1 MRLSQ
6 AWIVAR
12 HDMSLFRRKRGILA
26 GLVAFPLGV
35 GLGFPLLVGQVILP
49 SAGGTPAGSWLPG
62 LINAFSFWFVIGA
75 TTIPTSIA
83 SYSIVGEKVSK
94 SLEPLLSTPTTDGE
108 LLLGKAL
115 AAFVP
120 TFLSVVAGSTVFQV
134 LMDVETHAA
143 LGYWYYP
150 DLSMTVIVLIAA
162 PLAALLA
169 IEASVVI
176 SSAATDIRLA
186 QQYSGLV
193 TVPFFFVYIA
203 AEVTL
208 GLDAVTLLLISG
220 VMALAAAG
228 LYFVN
233 LRTFRR
239 DEILTRWK

>member
-1 MRLSQ
+1 M
-6 AWIVAR
+6 
-12 HDMSLFRRKRGILA
+12 
-26 GLVAFPLGV
+26 P
-35 GLGFPLLVGQVILP
+35 
-49 SAGGTPAGSWLPG
+49 
-62 LINAFSFWFVIGA
+62 
-75 TTIPTSIA
+75 
-83 SYSIVGEKVSK
+83 
-94 SLEPLLSTPTTDGE
+94 
-108 LLLGKAL
+108 
-115 AAFVP
+115 
-120 TFLSVVAGSTVFQV
+120 
-134 LMDVETHAA
+134 
-143 LGYWYYP
+143 
-150 DLSMTVIVLIAA
+150 TVIVLIAA